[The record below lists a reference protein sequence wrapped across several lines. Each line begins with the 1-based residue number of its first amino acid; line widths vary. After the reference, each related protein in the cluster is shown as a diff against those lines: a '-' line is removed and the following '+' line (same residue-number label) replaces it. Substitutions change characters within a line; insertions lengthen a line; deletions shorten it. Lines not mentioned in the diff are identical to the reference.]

1 MSLAP
6 SARRLSR
13 FDLTVLGVAAGA
25 ALLILLLIWRGDQ
38 VGLEAVTV
46 TPADGSAGVSTRGH
60 IVVEFDQPLAD
71 GAVSV
76 SLDPPAAGQTIVDGA
91 TVTFVP
97 ESLAPDTLYRA
108 RIAPGV
114 SGANGRTLTRALEWG
129 FATGRA
135 QALFTRVVDGKEQ
148 LFTTPLPQPG
158 GAGSNENSVNQITD
172 AASGIWDFTVS
183 PADGRIAYSALTDA
197 GTSDLWAL
205 APGAAAPE
213 QLLACPNAFCSSPS
227 WSQDGELLL
236 FSQRNANDF
245 GAAAVNP
252 PRLYIMHVAS
262 GETAPVFSDSQK
274 LGFEARWANGGQWIT
289 YLSPDFVGIGVYN
302 LESGDERFY
311 PTQTGEAAV
320 WRPGATQFVMNEQ
333 RVDGD
338 RVSIHLFLVDPIADT
353 RVNLSGETSPVE
365 DGAPVWSPDGEW
377 IAFRRNINDG
387 PGATLS
393 KQLWIMRAD
402 GSDAR
407 PLTDD
412 GAIDH
417 GPPAWS
423 PDGRYLLYHRFPL
436 KGPDIVISVW
446 LMDVA
451 TGEQWQ
457 VISPGQRPQWLP

>member
-1 MSLAP
+1 MSLTP
-6 SARRLSR
+6 SDRRLSR
-13 FDLTVLGVAAGA
+13 FDLTVLGVAATA
-25 ALLILLLIWRGDQ
+25 VILILLLIWRGDQ
-38 VGLEAVTV
+38 VGLAVIAM
-46 TPADGSAGVSTRGH
+46 TPADGSAGVSTRGQ
-60 IVVEFDQPLAD
+60 IVIEFDQPLAD
-71 GAVSV
+71 AAVTV
-76 SLDPPAAGQTIVDGA
+76 SLDPPADGEVAVDGA
-91 TVTFVP
+91 TVTFIP
-97 ESLAPDTLYRA
+97 DALAPETLYRV
-108 RIAPGV
+108 RMEPGV
-114 SGANGRTLTRALEWG
+114 RGANGRTLTNALEWG

-158 GAGSNENSVNQITD
+158 EPADSAAPVTQLTD
-172 AASGIWDFTVS
+172 AAAGIWDFAVS
-183 PADGRIAYSALTDA
+183 PADGRIVYSALTEA
-197 GTSDLWAL
+197 GTSDLWTL

-213 QLLACPNAFCSSPS
+213 QLLACPTAFCSSPS

-274 LGFEARWANGGQWIT
+274 LGFEARWANDGQWIT

-302 LESGDERFY
+302 LESGAERFY

-320 WRPGATQFVMNEQ
+320 WRPGHTQFVMNEQ
-333 RVDGD
+333 RIDGG
-338 RVSIHLFLVDPIADT
+338 RVSIHLYLVDPIADT
-353 RVNLSGETSPVE
+353 RINLSGETAPVE
-365 DGAPVWSPDGEW
+365 DGAPVWSPDGTW

-402 GSDAR
+402 GSDVR
-407 PLTDD
+407 PLTSDA
-412 GAIDH
+412 AIDH
-417 GPPAWS
+417 GPPTWS

-457 VISPGQRPQWLP
+457 VSSPGQRPQWLP